1 MMSSNNFNGNN
12 KFNGVTQVAGRDI
25 NNYYS
30 NNSDSLEPKHEPKVV
45 WDTPFTKKV
54 LSMISLVIG
63 ILEVISGSK
72 LVGFMLNFSTLLKN
86 GVINSGDNF
95 QLVGMMSVFLPILLF
110 FFLRLRV
117 ITQKETRRPIFFNYA
132 ISGYGNK
139 LKIEKMQIAKCSI
152 CGGTMKYYNRIID
165 KRPAVSSDGTVKTQ
179 VLKKSPAIACKRNS
193 DHFWLVDPAEN
204 KI

>member
-1 MMSSNNFNGNN
+1 
-12 KFNGVTQVAGRDI
+12 V
-25 NNYYS
+25 
-30 NNSDSLEPKHEPKVV
+30 
-45 WDTPFTKKV
+45 
-54 LSMISLVIG
+54 ISLVIG

-95 QLVGMMSVFLPILLF
+95 QLVGMMSVFLPVLLF

-132 ISGYGNK
+132 ISGYGHK
-139 LKIEKMQIAKCSI
+139 LKIEKMQMAKCSI